1 MRRYQQARDEASREV
16 AARNARLAALNP
28 PAERILPM
36 FLELAA
42 AEQASDELRPLP

>member
-1 MRRYQQARDEASREV
+1 MGWLTRKAGLS
-16 AARNARLAALNP
+16 
-28 PAERILPM
+28 M